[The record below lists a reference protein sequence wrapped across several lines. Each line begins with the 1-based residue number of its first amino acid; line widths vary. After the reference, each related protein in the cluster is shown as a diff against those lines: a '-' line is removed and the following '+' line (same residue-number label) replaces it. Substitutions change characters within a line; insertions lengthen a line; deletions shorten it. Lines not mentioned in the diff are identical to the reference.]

1 RILAIEQTAFRL
13 YRLSADEFAMLF
25 AGNGNP
31 ILIGQQVDAALKCLS
46 QPLDTGGHRV
56 FVTASSG
63 IVTAPSHGREVDE
76 LIANADLALQEAKSA
91 GGNRVQLFMAPLR
104 AKAQSRWQLDSEL
117 RRAAAEHE
125 FILHYQPQIRLSDGA
140 IAGAEALLRWQHPE
154 RGLLAP
160 AAFIEHLSETPAA
173 LELGRWILREA
184 CLQLGRWS
192 ADGLPAIRIGVNL
205 FPCQFYSGTL
215 VEDVNRVLLETGL
228 APEQLEL
235 EITENIALNQEKAL
249 IEPLYALRARGVNI
263 AFDDFGTGYA
273 SLIYLRQY
281 PLTRIKI
288 DQSFVRKISD
298 RSPPKDIAIIRS
310 VIQMAHNLRLGVIGE
325 GVETA
330 DQEAFLRTEKCEEA

>member
-1 RILAIEQTAFRL
+1 
-13 YRLSADEFAMLF
+13 
-25 AGNGNP
+25 
-31 ILIGQQVDAALKCLS
+31 
-46 QPLDTGGHRV
+46 
-56 FVTASSG
+56 VTASSG
-63 IVTAPSHGREVDE
+63 IVTAPSHGRDVDE
-76 LIANADLALQEAKSA
+76 LVANADLALQEAKSS

-104 AKAQSRWQLDSEL
+104 AKAQSRWQLDTEL
-117 RRAAAEHE
+117 RRAVADHE
-125 FILHYQPQIRLSDGA
+125 FVLHYQPQIRLSDGA
-140 IAGAEALLRWQHPE
+140 ITGAEALLRWQHPE

-184 CLQLGRWS
+184 CWQLSRWS
-192 ADGLPAIRIGVNL
+192 AEGRPAIRMGVNL

-215 VEDVNRVLLETGL
+215 VEDVNAVLRETGL
-228 APEQLEL
+228 APERLEL
-235 EITENIALNQEKAL
+235 EITENIALKQDKAL
-249 IEPLYALRARGVNI
+249 IEPLHALRARGVSI

-298 RSPPKDIAIIRS
+298 RSPPKDMAIIRS
-310 VIQMAHNLRLGVIGE
+310 VIQMAHNLRLDVTAE

-330 DQEAFLRTEKCEEA
+330 DQEAFLRAEKCEEAQGYFYSRPVAAEAFKALLVDSANRLRGVKLAG